1 MYLSMVVFEECLAE
15 YHPRMIGHSDLV
27 KIKFM
32 GVQEAMEGQE
42 YLPDHMLLEHVEYF
56 VSHPVPAAWGCLCIG
71 EPPEDLFK
79 NNICLIFPENT
90 DKTRLY
96 HDIQKIF
103 FLYNSWEME
112 IRKAMQRNATL
123 EEMCNL
129 CIPIFEKPIF
139 IHDRNNELLAIVNE
153 MAGQFSWQYDETF
166 DKYYLPLEILNTFKS
181 SDEYHKTLH
190 TYGAHVFSANATGYR
205 TLYVNLRIEWVYVG
219 RVCLD
224 EIGTPIRK
232 RDYELL
238 EFFADNIALAM
249 QQGMLL
255 VSDASN
261 VLSILFKGMI
271 DGKSYT
277 KNQLANPFGYYNWH
291 IDDTFQCITIFC
303 QKSDNAIHTA
313 TNLTHR
319 LANMFPNSCVFRNE
333 YQIILVLNLTLE
345 NMATDRFFAYIGEF
359 LRLGN
364 LKAGVS
370 MQGHDFMNFRYYY
383 RQTQI
388 AHEVGLSEDLQEPI
402 YYFENYA
409 FHYFFRQASQVL
421 LPEMLCAPQLLK
433 LIEYD
438 KEHDTEFTYTLQRY
452 LINERNIKIT
462 ASELHIHRSTMNY
475 RISRL
480 KELLEIDLEN
490 SENRL
495 YLLNSFYMLDFKE
508 LYQS

>member
-1 MYLSMVVFEECLAE
+1 MYLSLAIFEECLAPFQPQLKG
-15 YHPRMIGHSDLV
+15 HPDL
-27 KIKFM
+27 IKTKYM
-32 GVQEAMEGQE
+32 GIQLAIPDQA
-42 YLPDHMLLEHVEYF
+42 YLPDHLLLEHASYFQEHPLPPGSGFLSIGTPDNAALEYN
-56 VSHPVPAAWGCLCIG
+56 L
-71 EPPEDLFK
+71 
-79 NNICLIFPENT
+79 CLIFPENT
-90 DKTRLY
+90 DVYQLY
-96 HDIQKIF
+96 YEVQKIF
-103 FLYNSWEME
+103 CKYNSWENE
-112 IRKAMQRNATL
+112 LQKLIHHNATL
-123 EEMCNL
+123 DELCKL

-139 IHDRNNELLAIVNE
+139 IHDRNNELLAIANE
-153 MAGQFSWQYDETF
+153 MDGQFSWQYDETF
-166 DKYYLPLEILNTFKS
+166 DKYYLPLEVLNTFKS

-190 TYGAHVFSANATGYR
+190 TYGAQIFSEKATGYR

-219 RVCLD
+219 RVCID

-238 EFFADNIALAM
+238 EYFAENISLAL

-271 DGKSYT
+271 DGKAYT
-277 KNQLANPFGYYNWH
+277 RNQISNPFNYYNWH
-291 IDDTFQCITIFC
+291 IDDTFQCVTIFC

-333 YQIILVLNLTLE
+333 YQIILVLNMTLE
-345 NMATDRFFAYIGEF
+345 HTSKERFFSYISDF
-359 LRLGN
+359 LNLGN

-370 MQGHDFMNFRYYY
+370 MYGHDFQNFAYYY

-388 AHEVGLSEDLQEPI
+388 AHQIGLNEHLQAPI

-409 FHYFFRQASQVL
+409 FHYFFRQASQDL

-433 LIEYD
+433 LVEYD
-438 KEHDTEFTYTLQRY
+438 EQHDTEFAYTLQRY
-452 LINERNIKIT
+452 LVNERNIKMT
-462 ASELHIHRSTMNY
+462 ATDLHIHRSTMNY

-480 KELLEIDLEN
+480 HELLDMDLDN

-495 YLLNSFYMLDFKE
+495 YLLNSFYMLDFKKK
-508 LYQS
+508 YQS

>member
-1 MYLSMVVFEECLAE
+1 
-15 YHPRMIGHSDLV
+15 
-27 KIKFM
+27 
-32 GVQEAMEGQE
+32 
-42 YLPDHMLLEHVEYF
+42 
-56 VSHPVPAAWGCLCIG
+56 
-71 EPPEDLFK
+71 
-79 NNICLIFPENT
+79 
-90 DKTRLY
+90 
-96 HDIQKIF
+96 
-103 FLYNSWEME
+103 
-112 IRKAMQRNATL
+112 
-123 EEMCNL
+123 MCNL

-139 IHDRNNELLAIVNE
+139 IHDRNNELLAIANE

-190 TYGAHVFSANATGYR
+190 TYGAHVFSAKATGYR

-255 VSDASN
+255 VSDVSN

-277 KNQLANPFGYYNWH
+277 KNQLAKPFSYYKWH
-291 IDDTFQCITIFC
+291 IDDMFQCITIFC
-303 QKSDNAIHTA
+303 RKSDNAIHTA

-402 YYFENYA
+402 YYFEKYA

-438 KEHDTEFTYTLQRY
+438 KKHDTEFTYTLQRY

>member
-1 MYLSMVVFEECLAE
+1 MYLSMMVFEECLAE
-15 YHPRMIGHSDLV
+15 YHPRMIGHFDLI

-90 DKTRLY
+90 DRTRLY
-96 HDIQKIF
+96 HDVQKIF

-139 IHDRNNELLAIVNE
+139 IHDRNNELLAIANE

-190 TYGAHVFSANATGYR
+190 TYGAHVFSAKATGYR

-255 VSDASN
+255 VSDVSN
-261 VLSILFKGMI
+261 VLSI
-271 DGKSYT
+271 
-277 KNQLANPFGYYNWH
+277 
-291 IDDTFQCITIFC
+291 
-303 QKSDNAIHTA
+303 
-313 TNLTHR
+313 LTHR

-370 MQGHDFMNFRYYY
+370 MQGHDFINFRYYY

-438 KEHDTEFTYTLQRY
+438 KKHDTEFTYTLQRY